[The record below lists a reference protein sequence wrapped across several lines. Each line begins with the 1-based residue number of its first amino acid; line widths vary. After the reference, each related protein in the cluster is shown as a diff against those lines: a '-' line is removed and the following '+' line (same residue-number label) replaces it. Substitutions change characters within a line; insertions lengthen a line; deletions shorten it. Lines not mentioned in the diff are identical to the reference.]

1 MTQKQ
6 RNKLEKALLI
16 IEEIWEN
23 QAIKAQNMEDANME
37 HLPNFD
43 IVSEEAMELEE
54 VKDSL
59 EMIICK

>member
-6 RNKLEKALLI
+6 RNQLEKAWLI
-16 IEEIWEN
+16 IEEVWED
-23 QAIKAQNMEDANME
+23 QAIKTQNMEDANME

-59 EMIICK
+59 EMIINR

>member
-1 MTQKQ
+1 MTKKQ
-6 RNKLEKALLI
+6 RNQLEKAWLI
-16 IEEIWEN
+16 IQEVWED
-23 QAIKAQNMEDANME
+23 QAIKTQNMEDANME